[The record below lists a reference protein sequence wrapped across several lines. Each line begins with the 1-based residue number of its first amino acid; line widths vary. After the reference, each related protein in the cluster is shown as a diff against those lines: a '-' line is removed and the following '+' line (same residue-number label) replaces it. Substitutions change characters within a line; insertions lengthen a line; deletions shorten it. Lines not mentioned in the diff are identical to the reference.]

1 MKIPP
6 SGTPMRKTKIVCTIG
21 PASESTE
28 IMEELI
34 RSGMDVARLN
44 FSHGTLQGHESKV
57 ESLRAISRH
66 LGRNVAILQDLAG
79 PKIRIGS
86 FQGGYAVLKPGSWFT
101 LTTRDVA
108 GDEHHVSVS
117 YPNLPKEVNPGDAI
131 LLGDGA
137 LELEV
142 AETTPTDIRCRVL
155 AGGHISSRKGINLPT
170 GTLRIPSLTKDD
182 RRNLVSG
189 IKMGVDFIALSYVR
203 RARDIKGARD
213 IIESEGAKIPIIA
226 KIETRK
232 ALDNIDAILEEV
244 DGIMVARGDLGVET
258 PLERVP
264 LVQKMLIRK
273 ANALG
278 KPVITATQM
287 LGSMVDNPRPT
298 RAEVTD
304 IANAIFDGTDALML
318 SEETAVG
325 NYPVESVR
333 TMANI
338 AMAAEEGFPYEVFE
352 RKGHNRGGSTPDA
365 ISYGA
370 CLLAREV
377 DAKAIVTPTES
388 GMTARLVSRYR
399 PSHPIIALSP
409 HEETI
414 KQLSLS
420 WGTIPIKVD
429 TFEDTDDM
437 IEKAKRATVEMGF
450 ARRGEKIVLTAGL
463 PIGIAGNT
471 NIIKIALID

>member
-1 MKIPP
+1 
-6 SGTPMRKTKIVCTIG
+6 MRKTKIVCTLG
-21 PASESTE
+21 PASESPE
-28 IMEELI
+28 VIEELI

-44 FSHGTLQGHESKV
+44 FSHGSLQGHESKI
-57 ESLRAISRH
+57 ESLRKISRR
-66 LGRNVAILQDLAG
+66 LGRNVGILQDLAG

-86 FQGGYAVLKPGSWFT
+86 FKKGYAVLKPRSLLT
-101 LTTRDVA
+101 LTNRDVI
-108 GDEHHVSVS
+108 GDEHQVSVT
-117 YPNLPKEVNPGDAI
+117 YPNLPLEVKRGDTI
-131 LLGDGA
+131 LIGDGA
-137 LELEV
+137 LELEI
-142 AETTPTDIRCRVL
+142 ADTTSTDIRCRVVV
-155 AGGHISSRKGINLPT
+155 GGRISSHKGINLPS
-170 GTLRIPSLTKDD
+170 GTLSIPSLTKND
-182 RRNLVSG
+182 RKNLIFG
-189 IKMGVDFIALSYVR
+189 IKKGVDFVALSYVH
-203 RARDIKGARD
+203 RAEDIKGARE
-213 IIESEGAKIPIIA
+213 IMKSKGSEIPIIA
-226 KIETRK
+226 KIETRQ
-232 ALDNIDAILEEV
+232 ALDNIDALLEAV

-258 PLERVP
+258 PLERIP
-264 LVQKMLIRK
+264 LVQKMLIGK

-325 NYPVESVR
+325 NYPVDSVR
-333 TMANI
+333 TMATI
-338 AMAAEEGFPYEVFE
+338 STASEEGFPYELFE
-352 RKGHNRGGSTPDA
+352 TKSHDLKGSTPDA
-365 ISYGA
+365 ISYGS

-399 PSHPIIALSP
+399 PAHPVIALSP
-409 HEETI
+409 NEGII

-420 WGTIPIKVD
+420 WGVVPIKVD
-429 TFEDTDDM
+429 RFEDTDDM
-437 IEKAKRATVEMGF
+437 IERAKRITVKMGF
-450 ARRGEKIVLTAGL
+450 AKRGEKIVLTAGL

>member
-1 MKIPP
+1 
-6 SGTPMRKTKIVCTIG
+6 MRKTKTVCTIG
-21 PASESTE
+21 PASESPE
-28 IMEELI
+28 ILQELI

-44 FSHGTLQGHESKV
+44 FSHGSLEGHESKI
-57 ESLRAISRH
+57 ESLREISHR
-66 LGRNVAILQDLAG
+66 LGRNVAIFQDLAG
-79 PKIRIGS
+79 PKIRIGP
-86 FQGGYAVLKPGSWFT
+86 FEKGYAVLKPQSWFT
-101 LTTRDVA
+101 LTSRDVA
-108 GDEHHVSVS
+108 GDDHQVSVN
-117 YPNLPKEVNPGDAI
+117 YPNLPLEVKRGDTI

-142 AETTPTDIRCRVL
+142 TETTSTDTRCRVMT
-155 AGGHISSRKGINLPT
+155 GGHVSSRKGINLPS
-170 GTLRIPSLTKDD
+170 GTLKIPSLTEND
-182 RRNLVSG
+182 RQNLIFG
-189 IKMGVDFIALSYVR
+189 IKKGVDFVALSYVR
-203 RARDIKGARD
+203 RAEDIKGARE
-213 IIESEGAKIPIIA
+213 IMKSKGSKIPIIA
-226 KIETRK
+226 KIETRQ
-232 ALDNIDAILEEV
+232 ALDNIDALLEEV
-244 DGIMVARGDLGVET
+244 DGIMIARGDLGVET

-264 LVQKMLIRK
+264 LVQKMLIGK
-273 ANALG
+273 ANAVG

-287 LGSMVDNPRPT
+287 LASMVDNPRPT

-338 AMAAEEGFPYEVFE
+338 ATASEEAFPYDLFE
-352 RKGHNRGGSTPDA
+352 RKGRDRRGYTPDA

-399 PSHPIIALSP
+399 PVHPIIALSP
-409 HEETI
+409 NEGTI

-420 WGTIPIKVD
+420 WGVIAIKVD
-429 TFEDTDDM
+429 RFEDTDDM
-437 IEKAKRATVEMGF
+437 IERAKGITVEMGF
-450 ARRGEKIVLTAGL
+450 AKRGERIVLTAGL
-463 PIGIAGNT
+463 PIGIAGIT

>member
-1 MKIPP
+1 
-6 SGTPMRKTKIVCTIG
+6 MRKTKIVCTIG

-28 IMEELI
+28 IIEELV

-44 FSHGTLQGHESKV
+44 FSHGTLRGHEIKI
-57 ESLRAISRH
+57 ESLREISRR

-79 PKIRIGS
+79 PKIRIGA
-86 FQGGYAVLKPGSWFT
+86 FKKGHAALKPQSWFT
-101 LTTRDVA
+101 LTTRDVR
-108 GDEHHVSVS
+108 GDAQEVSVN
-117 YPNLPKEVNPGDAI
+117 YPNLPLEINPGDTI
-131 LLGDGA
+131 LIGDGA

-142 AETTPTDIRCRVL
+142 AETTPNDIRCRVM
-155 AGGHISSRKGINLPT
+155 AGGHISSRKGINLPS
-170 GTLRIPSLTKDD
+170 GTLKIPSLTKND
-182 RRNLVSG
+182 RENLIFG
-189 IKMGVDFIALSYVR
+189 IKKGIDFVALSYVR
-203 RARDIKGARD
+203 RAEDIKGARE
-213 IIESEGAKIPIIA
+213 IMKSKGAKIPIIA
-226 KIETRK
+226 KIETRQG
-232 ALDNIDAILEEV
+232 LDNIDALLEEV

-258 PLERVP
+258 PLERIP
-264 LVQKMLIRK
+264 LVQKMLIGK

-287 LGSMVDNPRPT
+287 LGSMVDSPRPT

-333 TMANI
+333 MMVNVATAS
-338 AMAAEEGFPYEVFE
+338 EEGFPYRLFE
-352 RKGHNRGGSTPDA
+352 RKGHDRRDYTPDA

-370 CLLAREV
+370 YLLAQEV

-399 PSHPIIALSP
+399 PVHPVVALSP
-409 HEETI
+409 NEGTI

-420 WGTIPIKVD
+420 WGVVPLKVD
-429 TFEDTDDM
+429 RFVDTDDM
-437 IEKAKRATVEMGF
+437 IEKAKRITVEMGF
-450 ARRGEKIVLTAGL
+450 AKRGEKIVLTAGL
-463 PIGIAGNT
+463 PIGVAGNT

>member
-1 MKIPP
+1 
-6 SGTPMRKTKIVCTIG
+6 MRRTKIVCTIG

-44 FSHGTLQGHESKV
+44 FSHGTLKGHESKV
-57 ESLRAISRH
+57 ESLRAISRE

-86 FQGGYAVLKPGSWFT
+86 FQEGYVVLKPGSLFT

-108 GDEHHVSVS
+108 GDEHHVSVNH
-117 YPNLPKEVNPGDAI
+117 PNLPKEVKPGDAI

-170 GTLRIPSLTKDD
+170 GTLRIPSLMKDD
-182 RRNLVSG
+182 RRNLIFG
-189 IKMGVDFIALSYVR
+189 IKMGIDFVALSYVR
-203 RARDIKGARD
+203 RAGDIKGARD
-213 IIESEGAKIPIIA
+213 IIESEGTKIPIIA

-287 LGSMVDNPRPT
+287 LGSMVNNPRPT

-333 TMANI
+333 TMGNI
-338 AMAAEEGFPYEVFE
+338 AMAAEEGFPYELFE
-352 RKGHNRGGSTPDA
+352 RKGHNRRGYTPDA

-377 DAKAIVTPTES
+377 NARAIVTPTES

-409 HEETI
+409 NEETI

-429 TFEDTDDM
+429 KFKDTDDM
-437 IEKAKRATVEMGF
+437 IEKAKRVTVEMGF
-450 ARRGEKIVLTAGL
+450 ARSGEKIVLTAGI

>member
-1 MKIPP
+1 
-6 SGTPMRKTKIVCTIG
+6 MRKTKIVCTIG
-21 PASESTE
+21 PVSESTE
-28 IMEELI
+28 VIEELV

-44 FSHGTLQGHESKV
+44 FSHGSLQGHDSKI
-57 ESLRAISRH
+57 ESLREISRK

-79 PKIRIGS
+79 PKIRIGP
-86 FQGGYAVLKPGSWFT
+86 FKKGHAVLKPQGWFI

-108 GDEHHVSVS
+108 GNEKEVSVN
-117 YPNLPKEVNPGDAI
+117 YPNLPLEVKPGDTI
-131 LLGDGA
+131 LIGDGA
-137 LELEV
+137 LELE
-142 AETTPTDIRCRVL
+142 ASETTRTDIRCRVI
-155 AGGHISSRKGINLPT
+155 AGGHIFSRKGINLPL
-170 GTLRIPSLTKDD
+170 GTLKIPSLTEND
-182 RRNLVSG
+182 RKNLIFG
-189 IKMGVDFIALSYVR
+189 IKKGIDFVALSYVR
-203 RARDIKGARD
+203 RAEDIKGARK
-213 IIESEGAKIPIIA
+213 IMKSEGSKIPIIA
-226 KIETRK
+226 KIETRQ
-232 ALDNIDAILEEV
+232 ALDNIDALLEEV

-264 LVQKMLIRK
+264 LVQKMLIGK
-273 ANALG
+273 ANSLG

-325 NYPVESVR
+325 NYPIESVR
-333 TMANI
+333 TMANV
-338 AMAAEEGFPYEVFE
+338 ATASEEGFPYKLFE
-352 RKGHNRGGSTPDA
+352 GKGHGRRGYTSDA

-370 CLLAREV
+370 YLLAQEV

-399 PSHPIIALSP
+399 PAHPVVALSP
-409 HEETI
+409 NEGTI

-420 WGTIPIKVD
+420 WGVIPLKVD
-429 TFEDTDDM
+429 RFVDTDDM
-437 IEKAKRATVEMGF
+437 IEKAKRITVEMGF
-450 ARRGEKIVLTAGL
+450 AKRGDKIVLTAGL
-463 PIGIAGNT
+463 PIGVAGNT

>member
-1 MKIPP
+1 
-6 SGTPMRKTKIVCTIG
+6 MRKTKIVCTLG
-21 PASESTE
+21 PASESNE
-28 IMEELI
+28 IIEELI
-34 RSGMDVARLN
+34 RYGMDVARLN
-44 FSHGTLQGHESKV
+44 FSHGSLQGHESKI
-57 ESLRAISRH
+57 ESLRKISHR

-86 FQGGYAVLKPGSWFT
+86 FKKGCAVLKSQSLFT
-101 LTTRDVA
+101 LTSRDVG
-108 GDEHHVSVS
+108 GDEHQVSVN
-117 YPNLPKEVNPGDAI
+117 YRNLPLEVKRGDTI
-131 LLGDGA
+131 LIGDGA
-137 LELEV
+137 LELEITD
-142 AETTPTDIRCRVL
+142 TTPTDIRCRVM
-155 AGGHISSRKGINLPT
+155 AGGRISSRKGINFPS
-170 GTLRIPSLTKDD
+170 GTLKIPSLTEND
-182 RRNLVSG
+182 RQHLIFGMEKG
-189 IKMGVDFIALSYVR
+189 IDFVALSYVR
-203 RARDIKGARD
+203 RAEDVKSVREIMKSKGA
-213 IIESEGAKIPIIA
+213 EIPIIA
-226 KIETRK
+226 KIETRQ
-232 ALDNIDAILEEV
+232 ALDNIEALLETV

-264 LVQKMLIRK
+264 LVQKMLIAK

-298 RAEVTD
+298 RAEVSD

-338 AMAAEEGFPYEVFE
+338 AAASEEGFPYEVFE
-352 RKGHNRGGSTPDA
+352 KKGHDRRGFTPDA

-370 CLLAREV
+370 CFLAREV

-388 GMTARLVSRYR
+388 GTTARLVSRYR
-399 PSHPIIALSP
+399 PAHPVIALSP
-409 HEETI
+409 NEGI
-414 KQLSLS
+414 VKQLNLS
-420 WGTIPIKVD
+420 WGVIPIKVD
-429 TFEDTDDM
+429 RFEDTDDM
-437 IEKAKRATVEMGF
+437 IERAKRITVEMGF
-450 ARRGEKIVLTAGL
+450 AKRGEKIVLTAGL

>member
-1 MKIPP
+1 
-6 SGTPMRKTKIVCTIG
+6 MRKTKIVCTLG
-21 PASESTE
+21 PATKSTE
-28 IMEELI
+28 IIEELI

-44 FSHGTLQGHESKV
+44 FSHGSLEGHESKI
-57 ESLRAISRH
+57 ESLRKISRR

-86 FQGGYAVLKPGSWFT
+86 FKKGYATLKPQSWFS
-101 LTTRDVA
+101 LTNRDVA
-108 GDEHHVSVS
+108 GDEHQVSVD
-117 YPNLPKEVNPGDAI
+117 YPNLPLEVKRGDTI
-131 LLGDGA
+131 LIGDGA
-137 LELEV
+137 VELEV
-142 AETTPTDIRCRVL
+142 TDTTSTDIRCRVMV
-155 AGGHISSRKGINLPT
+155 GGHIASRKGIILPS
-170 GTLRIPSLTKDD
+170 GTLSIPFLTNSD
-182 RRNLVSG
+182 RQNLIFGMKKG
-189 IKMGVDFIALSYVR
+189 IDFVALSYVR
-203 RARDIKGARD
+203 RAEDVKGVRE
-213 IIESEGAKIPIIA
+213 IMKSKGSEIPIIA
-226 KIETRK
+226 KIETRQ
-232 ALDNIDAILEEV
+232 ALDNIDALLEEV

-273 ANALG
+273 ANAMG

-338 AMAAEEGFPYEVFE
+338 ATASEEGFPYKLFE
-352 RKGHNRGGSTPDA
+352 RNGHDRKSSTPDA

-399 PSHPIIALSP
+399 PAHPIIALSP
-409 HEETI
+409 NEETI

-420 WGTIPIKVD
+420 WGVVPIKVD
-429 TFEDTDDM
+429 RFEDTDDM
-437 IEKAKRATVEMGF
+437 IERAKRIAVEMGF
-450 ARRGEKIVLTAGL
+450 AKRGEKIVLTAGL

-471 NIIKIALID
+471 NIIKIAPID

>member
-1 MKIPP
+1 
-6 SGTPMRKTKIVCTIG
+6 MRKTKIVCTIG
-21 PASESTE
+21 PTSESPE
-28 IMEELI
+28 ILEELI

-44 FSHGTLQGHESKV
+44 FSHGTIQGHESKIQ
-57 ESLRAISRH
+57 SIRDISER

-79 PKIRIGS
+79 PKIRIGT
-86 FQGGYAVLKPGSWFT
+86 FENGYAVLKPRNWFT

-108 GDEHHVSVS
+108 GDEHEVSVS
-117 YPNLPKEVNPGDAI
+117 YPNLPMEVAPGDTI

-137 LELEV
+137 LELQV
-142 AETTPTDIRCRVL
+142 GETTTTDIRCRVM
-155 AGGHISSRKGINLPT
+155 AGGQISSRKGLNLPS
-170 GTLRIPSLTKDD
+170 GGLDIPSLTEDD
-182 RRNLVSG
+182 RRNLIFG
-189 IKMGVDFIALSYVR
+189 IHMGVNFVALSYVR
-203 RARDIKGARD
+203 RAENIKVVRDIM
-213 IIESEGAKIPIIA
+213 ESEGSKIPIIA

-232 ALDNIDAILEEV
+232 ALDNIDAILGEV

-273 ANALG
+273 ANTLG

-287 LGSMVDNPRPT
+287 LGSMVNNPRPT

-325 NYPVESVR
+325 NYPGESAK
-333 TMANI
+333 TMATI
-338 AMAAEEGFPYEVFE
+338 AMASEEEFPYELFE
-352 RKGHNRGGSTPDA
+352 AKTHDRRGSIPDA

-409 HEETI
+409 NEETI

-429 TFEDTDDM
+429 QFNDTDDM
-437 IEKAKRATVEMGF
+437 IEKAKRITVEMGF
-450 ARRGEKIVLTAGL
+450 AKRGEKIVLTAGL
-463 PIGIAGNT
+463 PVGVPGNT

>member
-1 MKIPP
+1 
-6 SGTPMRKTKIVCTIG
+6 MRKTKIVCTIG
-21 PASESTE
+21 PASEPPE
-28 IMEELI
+28 IIGELI
-34 RSGMDVARLN
+34 QSGMDVARLN
-44 FSHGTLQGHESKV
+44 FSHGTLQGHESKMK
-57 ESLRAISRH
+57 SLRAISRG

-86 FQGGYAVLKPGSWFT
+86 FRRGYAVLKPGNWFT
-101 LTTRDVA
+101 LTTRDEA

-117 YPNLPKEVNPGDAI
+117 YPNLPKEVTRGDVI

-142 AETTPTDIRCRVL
+142 AETSSTDIRCRVM
-155 AGGHISSRKGINLPT
+155 AGGHISSHKGINLPS
-170 GTLRIPSLTKDD
+170 GTLRIPSFMEND
-182 RRNLVSG
+182 RRNLIFG
-189 IKMGVDFIALSYVR
+189 IKMGIDFVALSYVR
-203 RARDIKGARD
+203 RAEDIKDVRD
-213 IIESEGAKIPIIA
+213 IIESEGSRIPIIA
-226 KIETRK
+226 KIETRG

-273 ANALG
+273 ANVLG

-338 AMAAEEGFPYEVFE
+338 AMATEEGFPYELFE
-352 RKGHNRGGSTPDA
+352 RKGPNRRGYTPDA

-370 CLLAREV
+370 CLMAREV

-399 PSHPIIALSP
+399 PSYPIIALSP
-409 HEETI
+409 NEETI

-420 WGTIPIKVD
+420 WGAIPIKVD
-429 TFEDTDDM
+429 TFKDTDDM
-437 IEKAKRATVEMGF
+437 IEKAKRITVEMGF
-450 ARRGEKIVLTAGL
+450 AKRGEKIVLTAGL

-471 NIIKIALID
+471 NIIKIVLID

>member
-1 MKIPP
+1 
-6 SGTPMRKTKIVCTIG
+6 MRKTKIVCTLG
-21 PASESTE
+21 PASESLE
-28 IMEELI
+28 IIEELI

-44 FSHGTLQGHESKV
+44 FSHGSLQGHGAKI
-57 ESLRAISRH
+57 ESLRKISRR

-86 FQGGYAVLKPGSWFT
+86 FKEGYAVLKPQGSFT
-101 LTTRDVA
+101 LTIRDVA
-108 GDEHHVSVS
+108 GDEHQVSVN
-117 YPNLPKEVNPGDAI
+117 YRNLPLEVKRGDTI
-131 LLGDGA
+131 LISDGA

-142 AETTPTDIRCRVL
+142 TDTTSTDIKCRVMV
-155 AGGHISSRKGINLPT
+155 GGPIASRKGINLPS
-170 GTLRIPSLTKDD
+170 GTLSIPSLTEND
-182 RRNLVSG
+182 RQNLIFG
-189 IKMGVDFIALSYVR
+189 INKGIDFVALSYVR
-203 RARDIKGARD
+203 MAEDVKGVRE
-213 IIESEGAKIPIIA
+213 IMKSKGAKIPIIA
-226 KIETRK
+226 KIETRQ
-232 ALDNIDAILEEV
+232 ALDNIDALLEEV

-287 LGSMVDNPRPT
+287 LGSMVNNPRPT

-338 AMAAEEGFPYEVFE
+338 ATASEEGFPYELFE
-352 RKGHNRGGSTPDA
+352 KKGHDRKGSTPDA

-399 PSHPIIALSP
+399 PAHPIIALSP
-409 HEETI
+409 NEGTI

-420 WGTIPIKVD
+420 WGVVSIKVER
-429 TFEDTDDM
+429 FEDTDDM
-437 IEKAKRATVEMGF
+437 IERAKRITVEMDF
-450 ARRGEKIVLTAGL
+450 AKRGEKIVLTAGL

>member
-1 MKIPP
+1 
-6 SGTPMRKTKIVCTIG
+6 MRKTKIVCTLG
-21 PASESTE
+21 PATESTE
-28 IMEELI
+28 IIEELI

-44 FSHGTLQGHESKV
+44 FSHGSLQGHGSKI
-57 ESLRAISRH
+57 ESLRKISRR

-86 FQGGYAVLKPGSWFT
+86 FKKGYATLKPQSGFS
-101 LTTRDVA
+101 LTNRHVA
-108 GDEHHVSVS
+108 GDEHQVSVN
-117 YPNLPKEVNPGDAI
+117 YPNLPLEVKRGDTI
-131 LLGDGA
+131 LIGDGA

-142 AETTPTDIRCRVL
+142 TDTTSTDVRCRVMV
-155 AGGHISSRKGINLPT
+155 GGNIGSRKGIILPS
-170 GTLRIPSLTKDD
+170 GTLSIPSLTNND
-182 RRNLVSG
+182 RQNLIFGMKKG
-189 IKMGVDFIALSYVR
+189 IDFVALSYVR
-203 RARDIKGARD
+203 RAEDVKGARE
-213 IIESEGAKIPIIA
+213 IMKSRGSEIPIIA
-226 KIETRK
+226 KIETRQ
-232 ALDNIDAILEEV
+232 ALDNIDALLQEV

-273 ANALG
+273 ANAMG

-287 LGSMVDNPRPT
+287 LGSMIGNQRPT

-325 NYPVESVR
+325 NYPVESVK
-333 TMANI
+333 TMATI
-338 AMAAEEGFPYEVFE
+338 ATASEDGFPYELFARE
-352 RKGHNRGGSTPDA
+352 DHDRTSSTPDA

-399 PSHPIIALSP
+399 PAHPIIALSP
-409 HEETI
+409 NEGTI

-420 WGTIPIKVD
+420 WGVVPIKVD
-429 TFEDTDDM
+429 RFEDTDDM
-437 IEKAKRATVEMGF
+437 IERAKRITVEMGF
-450 ARRGEKIVLTAGL
+450 AKKGEKIVLTAGL